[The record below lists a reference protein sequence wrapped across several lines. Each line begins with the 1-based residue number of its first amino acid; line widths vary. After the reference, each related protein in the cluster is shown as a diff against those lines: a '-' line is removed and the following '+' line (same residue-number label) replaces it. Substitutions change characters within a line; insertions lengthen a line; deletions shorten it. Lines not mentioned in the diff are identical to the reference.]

1 MGSLVA
7 ARRSEDGMSG
17 SREATGPEHDGGR
30 ASGAGAREAGRDG
43 GESLVR
49 VETGQGVATLTLDS
63 PHNRN
68 ALSTPL
74 MTQLLAALDA
84 AEGDESVRVVVIS
97 HTGPVFCSGADL
109 KETAEAVAPGSAG
122 SGPRSGATR
131 PDGAGFPGPSAS
143 GASATSSAP
152 RPAESGAGR
161 GAISADSADSRG
173 RSERSEPTGT
183 ASGRIPVAM
192 LGDLLAAIWECPK
205 PVVARVAGP
214 ARAGGLGLVAAAD
227 IAICAEEATFAFSEV
242 RLGVVPA
249 VISATVLPRL
259 TPRAAAEL
267 FLTGD
272 TFDGRRAERIGLVT
286 QAAPADTLDAT
297 VAAYCQ
303 ALVLGGPEALA
314 GTKGILHRRAT
325 ATVREELSELS
336 ALSVGYF
343 QSEEGREG
351 VRAFREKRHAS
362 WVPEGSGRG

>member
-1 MGSLVA
+1 MTS
-7 ARRSEDGMSG
+7 DG
-17 SREATGPEHDGGR
+17 EP
-30 ASGAGAREAGRDG
+30 
-43 GESLVR
+43 LVR

-74 MTQLLAALDA
+74 MTQLMAALEA
-84 AEGDESVRVVVIS
+84 AEGDEAVRVVVLS

-109 KETAEAVAPGSAG
+109 KETA
-122 SGPRSGATR
+122 
-131 PDGAGFPGPSAS
+131 
-143 GASATSSAP
+143 
-152 RPAESGAGR
+152 
-161 GAISADSADSRG
+161 
-173 RSERSEPTGT
+173 
-183 ASGRIPVAM
+183 SGRMPVAM
-192 LGDLLAAIWECPK
+192 LGDVLAAIWECPK
-205 PVVARVAGP
+205 PVVARVGGP

-227 IAICAEEATFAFSEV
+227 LAICAEEATFAFSEV

-272 TFDGRRAERIGLVT
+272 TFDGARAAQIGLVT
-286 QAAPADTLDAT
+286 AATPANALDAT
-297 VAAYCQ
+297 VAAYCG

-314 GTKGILHRRAT
+314 GTKGVLHRRST
-325 ATVREELSELS
+325 ATVREELAELS

-362 WVPEGSGRG
+362 WVPEGLGRA

>member
-1 MGSLVA
+1 
-7 ARRSEDGMSG
+7 MS
-17 SREATGPEHDGGR
+17 SV
-30 ASGAGAREAGRDG
+30 

-74 MTQLLAALDA
+74 MTQLLEALAA
-84 AEGDESVRVVVIS
+84 AEGDEAVRAVVVS

-109 KETAEAVAPGSAG
+109 KETAEA
-122 SGPRSGATR
+122 
-131 PDGAGFPGPSAS
+131 
-143 GASATSSAP
+143 
-152 RPAESGAGR
+152 
-161 GAISADSADSRG
+161 
-173 RSERSEPTGT
+173 T
-183 ASGRIPVAM
+183 ASGRMPVAM
-192 LGDLLAAIWECPK
+192 LGDVLAAIWECPK
-205 PVVARVAGP
+205 PVVARVGGA

-227 IAICAEEATFAFSEV
+227 IAICAEDATFAFSEV

-272 TFDGRRAERIGLVT
+272 TFDGRRAAQIGLVT
-286 QAAPADTLDAT
+286 AATPAETLDAT
-297 VAAYCQ
+297 VAAYCG

-314 GTKGILHRRAT
+314 GTKGILHRRST
-325 ATVREELSELS
+325 ATVREELAELS

-351 VRAFREKRHAS
+351 VRAFREKRPAS
-362 WVPEGSGRG
+362 WVPEGPARG